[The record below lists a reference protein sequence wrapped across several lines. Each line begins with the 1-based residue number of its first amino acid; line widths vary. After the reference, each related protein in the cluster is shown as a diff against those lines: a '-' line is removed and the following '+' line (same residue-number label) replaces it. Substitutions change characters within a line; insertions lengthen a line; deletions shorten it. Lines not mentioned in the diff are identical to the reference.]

1 MGPFQS
7 QMSDP
12 PTIHDAGIGGVT
24 GQFHDGYLFAPDYV
38 VR

>member
-12 PTIHDAGIGGVT
+12 PTIHDAGIG
-24 GQFHDGYLFAPDYV
+24 QFHDGYHFAPDYV
-38 VR
+38 AR